1 MDAPKKI
8 KILDPQSSDIT
19 SILAYFY
26 QWEKE
31 RGEQVFLR
39 QPFGKN
45 WKTYSWREVGTMARC
60 LISALQGIGLVAG
73 DKVGIVSKNC
83 YQWIVTDLAL
93 MMGRFVSVPFYPN
106 LTAKEL
112 NQVLLASEAKVLFV
126 GKLDDWTSMRPG
138 VPAGVQLIAF
148 PHFEGNALVDEG
160 LSWEKL
166 IEDNAPIEGSPLPG
180 LHDLWTIIFT
190 SGTTGVPKGVML
202 NYFHPAA
209 LVENERINGD
219 LIDFSTTDHRFF
231 SYLPLNHIAERIIVE
246 CAGIA
251 TGGVISFSESIHTFA
266 QNLQATQPTLFIG
279 VPRIWTKFQ
288 LAILERLPE
297 KRLNA
302 LLALPLIGSFL
313 KRKIVQGLGLSKARV
328 LLTGAA
334 PAPDSLKDFFKKL
347 DLSIQEVYA
356 MTENTGGCTLMPR
369 SAIRSGT
376 VGKVMANVEIRID
389 PSTQEVLMRAPW
401 IMAGYY
407 NDPERTAQVIQDGW
421 LHTGDQGEITP
432 DGYLKLTGRVS
443 DTFKSTKG
451 KYIVPGPIEW
461 SFAKNSYIEQLCVV
475 GFSIPQ
481 PLALAVLSEVGQKTP
496 LEVVK
501 ASLVQTLEE
510 VNAELAQYERVKAVV
525 ITKEP
530 WAVENGV
537 LTPTLKIRRE
547 VLNRKYAEQYEH
559 WFERN
564 ETVIWE

>member
-1 MDAPKKI
+1 MSAPKTI
-8 KILDPQSSDIT
+8 KTIDSQNIK

-26 QWEKE
+26 QWEQE
-31 RGEQVFLR
+31 RGDTIFLR
-39 QPFGKN
+39 QPFQKD
-45 WKTYSWREVGTMARC
+45 WQTYTWRQVGE
-60 LISALQGIGLVAG
+60 ISRRLAKALQSLGLVAG
-73 DKVGIVSKNC
+73 DKVGMVSKNC

-93 MMGRFVSVPFYPN
+93 MMGGFVSVPFYPN
-106 LTAKEL
+106 LTTKEL
-112 NQVLLASEAKVLFV
+112 NQVMLASEAKVLFV
-126 GKLDDWTSMRPG
+126 GKLDDWESMR
-138 VPAGVQLIAF
+138 AGIPTGIQLITF
-148 PHFEGNALVDEG
+148 PHYEGNAFVDEG

-166 IEDNAPIEGSPLPG
+166 IADSAPIEGSPLPA
-180 LHDLWTIIFT
+180 LQDLWTILFT

-219 LIDFSTTDHRFF
+219 LIDFSTADHRFF

-251 TGGVISFSESIHTFA
+251 TGGIISFSESIHTFT
-266 QNLQATQPTLFIG
+266 QNLQGTQPTLFIA

-288 LAILERLPE
+288 MAILEKLPE
-297 KRLNA
+297 KRLN
-302 LLALPLIGSFL
+302 LILALPLIGAFL
-313 KRKIVQGLGLSKARV
+313 KHKIVQGLGLDKARV

-334 PAPDSLKDFFKKL
+334 PAPDALKNFFKKL
-347 DLSIQEVYA
+347 GLPLQEVYA

-376 VGKVMANVEIRID
+376 VGKPMANVEIRID
-389 PSTQEVLMRAPW
+389 PQTQELLTRAPW

-432 DGYLKLTGRVS
+432 EGYLKLTGRVS
-443 DTFKSTKG
+443 DTFKSAKG
-451 KYIVPGPIEW
+451 KYIVPGPIEG

-496 LEVVK
+496 FEVVK
-501 ASLVQTLEE
+501 ASLLQTLEE
-510 VNAELAQYERVKAVV
+510 VNAGLAHYERVKAVV

-547 VLNRKYAEQYEH
+547 VLNRKYAEQYPG

-564 ETVIWE
+564 EAVIRE